1 MCCCRT
7 PLPPPPECDPAARC
21 ARKRLK
27 PRFGTF
33 KEEYLLE
40 DTDAPPTSDSRGR
53 ARTKRE
59 AWHCRGS
66 WSWVTPWVLETLPD
80 TPKSAKLAAEASS
93 GGRRSPPLPGL
104 SSSPQEDEDAQ
115 GSGWTYATNFAAR
128 PLPSPAAHSPSPSP
142 AAHSPS
148 SSRVRCDV
156 TRGGRPRASE
166 VPLPAGR
173 ALRVRYDGKTRFTL
187 EVAAVS

>member
-1 MCCCRT
+1 M
-7 PLPPPPECDPAARC
+7 
-21 ARKRLK
+21 
-27 PRFGTF
+27 
-33 KEEYLLE
+33 LE

-104 SSSPQEDEDAQ
+104 SSSPQE

-128 PLPSPAAHSPSPSP
+128 PLPSPAAHSHSP